1 MVKRILFATS
11 EVYPL
16 IKTGGLADVSGSL
29 PRALQAAGHEVRV
42 ILPAY
47 GDVIENL
54 DQAYSVGSFKAG
66 DTEVELIETIL
77 PGSDVIT
84 WLVSNKKAFGRSGNP
99 YMNEDG
105 NPWVDNAE
113 RFHLFDKAVVE
124 LAQGRAGP
132 SWKPDLV
139 HCHDWQTGLV
149 PALLSME
156 PVRPATVFTIHN
168 LAYQGLF
175 DYDTFQQLNLPDVFW
190 HHETLEYFGQ
200 MSFMKGGLIYA
211 DQLTTVSPS
220 YAEEIQTPEF
230 GCGLDGLLGRRSD
243 SLTGIVNGID
253 TNEWNPARDQHLI
266 QTYSKLN
273 LERKLVNKTELCREF
288 ALPVDTG
295 MPLIGM
301 IGRLVS
307 QKGIDLVLQDL
318 DQIVALPAQLVI
330 LGSGESKY
338 ENQLREA
345 VKKYSDRI
353 SVYIGY
359 DEGLAHRIEAG
370 ADIFLMPSRFE
381 PCGLNQMYSLR
392 YGTIPVVHSL
402 GGLADTVVTA
412 TPENIQS
419 GIATGVT
426 FYEPDAEEM
435 HAAIRHAV
443 ALYKNKAIWKQMQLT
458 AMRQDFSWSTSAAE
472 YSKLYYKA
480 MENAVMEV
488 G

>member
-1 MVKRILFATS
+1 MAKRILFATS

-47 GDVIENL
+47 GDLTDRL
-54 DQAYSVGSFKAG
+54 DQAYTVGRFDVG
-66 DTEVELIETIL
+66 GTEVELIETIL

-84 WLVSNKKAFGRSGNP
+84 WLISNEKAFVRSGNP
-99 YMNEDG
+99 YMNQNG
-105 NPWVDNAE
+105 NPWVDNAQ

-124 LAQGRAGP
+124 LAQGRAGL

-139 HCHDWQTGLV
+139 HCNDWQTGLV
-149 PALLSME
+149 PALLSLE
-156 PVRPATVFTIHN
+156 AGRPATVFTIHN

-175 DYDTFQQLNLPDVFW
+175 DHDTFQQLDLPEVFW

-200 MSFMKGGLIYA
+200 MSFMKGGLVYA

-230 GCGLDGLLGRRSD
+230 GCGLEGLLGNRSE

-253 TNEWNPARDQHLI
+253 TDEWNPARDKHLV

-273 LERKLVNKTELCREF
+273 LENKVINKTELCREF
-288 ALPVDTG
+288 ALPVDTDT
-295 MPLIGM
+295 PLIGM
-301 IGRLVS
+301 VGRLVS
-307 QKGIDLVLQDL
+307 QKGIDLVLQAL
-318 DQIVALPAQLVI
+318 DQIVAIPAQLVI

-338 ENQLREA
+338 EDRLRAA
-345 VKKYSDRI
+345 VKFHSDRV

-381 PCGLNQMYSLR
+381 PCGLNQMYSQR

-412 TPENIQS
+412 SPENIQS

-426 FYEPDAEEM
+426 FYEPDADELYT
-435 HAAIRHAV
+435 AIRHAV
-443 ALYKNKAIWKQMQLT
+443 ALYKNKAIWKQIQLT
-458 AMRQDFSWSTSAAE
+458 AMRQDFSWAGSAAL
-472 YSKLYYKA
+472 YSDLYYKA
-480 MENAVMEV
+480 MDNAVMEV

>member
-1 MVKRILFATS
+1 MAKRILFATS

-29 PRALQAAGHEVRV
+29 PGALQAAGHEVRV

-47 GDVIENL
+47 GDVIDNL
-54 DQAYSVGSFKAG
+54 DQAYTVGRFKAG
-66 DTEVELIETIL
+66 GVEVELIETIL

-99 YMNEDG
+99 YMNDEG
-105 NPWVDNAE
+105 NPWADNAE
-113 RFHLFDKAVVE
+113 RFHLFDRAVVE

-149 PALLSME
+149 PALLSLE
-156 PVRPATVFTIHN
+156 PARPATVFTIHN

-175 DYDTFQQLNLPDVFW
+175 DYETFQALDLPDVFW

-200 MSFMKGGLIYA
+200 MSFIKGGLIYA
-211 DQLTTVSPS
+211 DQLTTVSPG

-230 GCGLDGLLGRRSD
+230 GCGLDGLLGSRSE

-253 TNEWNPARDQHLI
+253 TVEWNPARDRHLVL
-266 QTYSKLN
+266 TYSKLN

-288 ALPVDTG
+288 GLPVDTG

-301 IGRLVS
+301 VGRLVS
-307 QKGIDLVLQDL
+307 QKGIDLVLEEI
-318 DQIVALPAQLVI
+318 DQIVAIPAQLVI

-338 ENQLREA
+338 ENRLREA
-345 VKKYSDRI
+345 VKNNSDRI
-353 SVYIGY
+353 SVYVGY

-435 HAAIRHAV
+435 YAAIRHAV
-443 ALYKNKAIWKQMQLT
+443 ALYKNRAIWKQIQLT
-458 AMRQDFSWSTSAAE
+458 AMRQDFSWAGSAAE
-472 YSKLYYKA
+472 YSKLYYRA
-480 MENAVMEV
+480 MDNAVMEV